1 MCGACGLQVTDG
13 ERVLGLGDL
22 GVGGMGIS
30 EGKVL
35 LYSLAGGGCVTCGVL
50 LWACGWMMCCAVV
63 LCGAWA
69 SGRCV
74 DRQGKGNRSI

>member
-1 MCGACGLQVTDG
+1 VGVLLLLVLLLLLPLQVTDG

-35 LYSLAGGGCVTCGVL
+35 LYTLAGGKDNMQGGR
-50 LWACGWMMCCAVV
+50 GGGYHPMCW
-63 LCGAWA
+63 G
-69 SGRCV
+69 GG
-74 DRQGKGNRSI
+74 QGGG